1 MIVLSEKRTSEV
13 VYGLALTKAV
23 QRGLDRKIIFS
34 TMATICA
41 PFNLL
46 ILSRSMSDTALKLR
60 PLADRLLVEAI
71 SEDEVTKAGII
82 LPDTVDKEKPEKGR
96 VVALGSGKLLDNGQR
111 LAWEVKAG
119 DVVFF
124 KKYAPDEI
132 KVDDKEY
139 LILSESDILA
149 VLVQ

>member
-1 MIVLSEKRTSEV
+1 
-13 VYGLALTKAV
+13 
-23 QRGLDRKIIFS
+23 
-34 TMATICA
+34 
-41 PFNLL
+41 
-46 ILSRSMSDTALKLR
+46 MSDSVLKLK
-60 PLADRLLVEAI
+60 PLADRLIVEAI

-96 VVALGSGKLLDNGQR
+96 VIALGSGKLLENGQR
-111 LAWEVKAG
+111 LAWEVKEG

-132 KVDDKEY
+132 KVEDKEY

-149 VLVQ
+149 VLV